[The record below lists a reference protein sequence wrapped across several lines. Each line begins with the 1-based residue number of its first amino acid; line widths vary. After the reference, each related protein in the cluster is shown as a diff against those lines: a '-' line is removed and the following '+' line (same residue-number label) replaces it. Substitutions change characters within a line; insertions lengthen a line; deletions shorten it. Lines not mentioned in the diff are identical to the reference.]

1 MGYSD
6 LRFAVEKVQVMGKIY
21 NGSWGY
27 IDKEGWSDILQDES
41 LKNIK
46 IAVSPTMNV

>member
-27 IDKEGWSDILQDES
+27 IHKEGWSDILQDES
-41 LKNIK
+41 VKNIK
-46 IAVSPTMNV
+46 IAVSTDLE